1 MLKQGIIIY
10 SAVKHG
16 IKFIK
21 ILIMEKIWI
30 KIKVY
35 VQYQTENAKNQE

>member
-1 MLKQGIIIY
+1 MLGQGIIIY
-10 SAVKHG
+10 DAVRYG

-30 KIKVY
+30 KIKIY
-35 VQYQTENAKNQE
+35 VQYQTENAENQD